1 MEYSFPKI
9 DLHVH
14 LDGSLP
20 LKLAYALAQDRQ
32 LITPDCTLEQF
43 RERIVVGRDNGSL
56 NEFLARFELPIA
68 ILQDEEALV
77 LCTRELIKTLALQ
90 GLAYV
95 ELRFAPQ
102 FHTQKGLTQHQAVK
116 AVIKGMRIAMCE
128 HPQIKAG
135 LILCMMTLGEPSLNH
150 EANLETIRTAR
161 DFKGK
166 GVVAVD
172 LAGAEGIT
180 PMEGYRDC
188 FELAKEYGIP
198 FTIHAGESGPA
209 ASVKAALDLGASRI
223 GHGGHCLE
231 DSTVMQEVIDKKIP
245 LEMCLT
251 SNVQCRN
258 QLSYSDHALKP
269 LMEHGAVVTLN
280 TDNMTISDTTLD
292 QEYDKAVRYLGLT
305 REDLIHLN
313 LNSVRAAFAD
323 KELKQQLTRQLMEC
337 L

>member
-1 MEYSFPKI
+1 MEYLFPKI

-14 LDGSLP
+14 LDGSLT

-32 LITPDCTLEQF
+32 LIASDCTLEQF

-77 LCTRELIKTLALQ
+77 LCTRELVKTLALQ
-90 GLAYV
+90 GLEYV

-128 HPQIKAG
+128 HPQIKVG

-150 EANLETIRTAR
+150 EANLETIQTAR

-180 PMEGYRDC
+180 QLECYRGC
-188 FELAKEYGIP
+188 FELAKEYGVP
-198 FTIHAGESGPA
+198 
-209 ASVKAALDLGASRI
+209 
-223 GHGGHCLE
+223 
-231 DSTVMQEVIDKKIP
+231 
-245 LEMCLT
+245 
-251 SNVQCRN
+251 
-258 QLSYSDHALKP
+258 
-269 LMEHGAVVTLN
+269 
-280 TDNMTISDTTLD
+280 
-292 QEYDKAVRYLGLT
+292 
-305 REDLIHLN
+305 
-313 LNSVRAAFAD
+313 
-323 KELKQQLTRQLMEC
+323 
-337 L
+337 

>member
-180 PMEGYRDC
+180 PMGQ
-188 FELAKEYGIP
+188 I
-198 FTIHAGESGPA
+198 
-209 ASVKAALDLGASRI
+209 
-223 GHGGHCLE
+223 
-231 DSTVMQEVIDKKIP
+231 
-245 LEMCLT
+245 
-251 SNVQCRN
+251 
-258 QLSYSDHALKP
+258 QL
-269 LMEHGAVVTLN
+269 
-280 TDNMTISDTTLD
+280 
-292 QEYDKAVRYLGLT
+292 Q
-305 REDLIHLN
+305 
-313 LNSVRAAFAD
+313 
-323 KELKQQLTRQLMEC
+323 
-337 L
+337 